1 MEEENLGDKKELVM
15 QDKEVLEQFNGE
27 KVELLLDQNQE
38 IILKNKIGKLE
49 D

>member
-1 MEEENLGDKKELVM
+1 M

>member
-1 MEEENLGDKKELVM
+1 MAEENLGDKKELVM